1 VGFGV
6 VVVGSPISPG
16 ERMQMITRP
25 RNGALG
31 VLAACLGA
39 AVLAL
44 IPAAATSAAGA
55 SGGSSQSTWT
65 PTVTPFGHAQPS
77 EQLPYPGPPA
87 TASPWTTLANAPSFS
102 PGTML
107 LQSNGTVLVHDEPGS
122 GATTQ
127 WWRLTPNADGSYI
140 DGTWS
145 AVASMPAGY
154 APLYF
159 ASAILPNGSM
169 IVEGGEYNGTDPNG
183 VWTNQGAIY
192 NPVTNTWRSVA
203 PPSGWTNIGDAQ
215 SDVLANGT
223 FMLAQACGN
232 CTSSSPIAST
242 SEALLNPVNFTSW
255 TSTGTNKADPNDEE
269 GWNLE
274 PSNQLLTVDVGN
286 TPNTELFT
294 PSKGA
299 WSSAGNTTTSPVNAP
314 AYEIG
319 PQIVMPGGNTF
330 VVGAGTSA
338 ETSTCTV
345 KTPATTALYHYSA
358 GTAGTWSAGP
368 NIPALGGVQYDSA
381 DGPASILPNGNVL
394 IDVSPCLYLTPTHFL
409 VYNASKN
416 TLGQVA
422 DPPNAPNDSTYYTRM
437 LALPTGQVLF
447 DDGSNQ
453 MEVYTPG
460 GSPLKAWAPSI
471 TSSPATVTPSDTY
484 SLSGTQLAGLSQGAA
499 YGDDVQDNT
508 NFPLVR
514 ITNTASGTVTY
525 ARTSHWSSVS
535 IQSGVSSST
544 NFTVPAGTPAGSST
558 LVAVANGIPSQPVAV
573 TVG

>member
-1 VGFGV
+1 
-6 VVVGSPISPG
+6 
-16 ERMQMITRP
+16 MITRP

-55 SGGSSQSTWT
+55 AGGAVQSTWV

-77 EQLPYPGPPA
+77 EQLPYPGPAA
-87 TASPWTTLANAPSFS
+87 TASPWTPLANAPSFS

-107 LQSNGTVLVHDEPGS
+107 LQSDGSVLVHDEPAS

-127 WWRLTPNADGSYI
+127 WWRLTPNADGSYV

-145 AVASMPAGY
+145 AIAPMPAGY

-159 ASAILPNGSM
+159 ASAVLPGGSM
-169 IVEGGEYNGTDPNG
+169 IVEGGEYNGTDRNG
-183 VWTNQGAIY
+183 VWTNKGAIY
-192 NPVTNTWRSVA
+192 NPISNTWRSVP

-215 SDVLANGT
+215 SDLLADGT

-232 CTSSSPIAST
+232 CTSGSPIASKLQ
-242 SEALLNPVNFTSW
+242 ALLNPFNLTW
-255 TSTGTNKADPNDEE
+255 NSTGTSKADPNDEE
-269 GWNLE
+269 AWTLE
-274 PSNQLLTVDVGN
+274 PSNRLLTVDVGN

-294 PSKGA
+294 PSTGA
-299 WSSAGNTTTSPVNAP
+299 WSSAGNTATSPVNTK

-319 PQIVMPGGNTF
+319 PQVEMPGGNTF

-338 ETSTCTV
+338 STTTCTV
-345 KTPATTALYHYSA
+345 KTPAATALYHYSA
-358 GTAGTWSAGP
+358 GTIGTWSAGP
-368 NIPALGGVQYDSA
+368 NIPAIGGLQYDSA
-381 DGPASILPNGNVL
+381 DGPASILANGNVL
-394 IDVSPCLYLTPTHFL
+394 FDVSPCVYLSPTHFM
-409 VYNASKN
+409 VYIPKTN
-416 TLGQVA
+416 TLIQVA

-453 MEVYTPG
+453 MEVYTPS
-460 GSPLKAWAPSI
+460 GSPLAAWAPSI
-471 TSSPATVTPSDTY
+471 TSSPATVTPGDTY
-484 SLSGTQLAGLSQGAA
+484 SLSGKQLAGLSQGAA

-514 ITNTASGTVTY
+514 ITNTATGTVTY
-525 ARTSHWSSVS
+525 ARTTNWSSVS

-544 NFTVPAGTPAGSST
+544 KFTVPASTPAGSST